1 VVWWGVEEPIR
12 RQPAYRHGTSLERK
26 QWACAA
32 GPANFTDRTVDSTLA
47 RTILATLPVVY
58 EKPDVTSNPRRS
70 TLPTLAAFAVA
81 LIALAVPAPVAEAQA
96 QGQTPLAAPARGN
109 QTWRDA
115 LADSLV
121 RRAIDRRSVQ
131 LADSTLLSYTASAHG
146 FLAFLAQLG
155 EGVIIPPKVVQSE
168 ELQLSIAWW
177 QPGRSAQRL
186 VGRRDTTLLPAD
198 VGYYR
203 DRYSVVLDN
212 LPDRI
217 RLGDGQDVRDVPHPL
232 AALAPRIYEYAMGAV
247 LRIRIPG
254 REIVVDEVKFRP
266 RNAALPAAVGSVYLD
281 RETGAVVRLSMTFTR
296 AAIIDKR
303 IETLVVTLE
312 NGLVRERYWLPRRQ
326 EVEVSRGSTWFDI
339 PARGIVRGRWEISG
353 YTVNERIAPSTM
365 LLPRWSAAPRDSAKA
380 YPFTGRVIDALPPEI
395 QIASSEEVVRAR
407 VQAEAA
413 IRSSMLSRPAS
424 ASVTGRGISDL
435 ARFSRTEGLAIGM
448 GASHRSSLGVQVGGR
463 VRYGLGD
470 RQLKGQVAIGP
481 VPAFGRTPLI
491 QLFAERDYRDLAF
504 AERAGVTN
512 SMAAALFGSD
522 YSTQVD
528 TRAIGVL
535 WRRRPTSAFSGRLA
549 YESDRPLSVQAS
561 PLSGRFASAL
571 AAWEI
576 EGVRADVQGTGGWVG
591 ADARG
596 ARGNWSLQLSAGSYE
611 RNETLVAR
619 AQGLVQITKPLGG
632 DRALFLQTFAGV
644 AGGRDLPPQWL
655 IFAGGPW
662 SAPGY
667 EFHAFA
673 SRAMLSQRV
682 EFRQPIPAPS
692 IPLKRW
698 GKSPPHITLAPFV
711 QLLATASGT
720 PDRPTAAALRPSAG
734 MGVLFFYDL
743 VRADV
748 SRGVRDGQWRF
759 AIDIDRGFWGI
770 L

>member
-1 VVWWGVEEPIR
+1 MG
-12 RQPAYRHGTSLERK
+12 YRSNASNGHAQQG
-26 QWACAA
+26 A
-32 GPANFTDRTVDSTLA
+32 ANFEDRIGNSTFS
-47 RTILATLPVVY
+47 RTIPATLPVVY

-70 TLPTLAAFAVA
+70 TPPMLAALAVA
-81 LIALAVPAPVAEAQA
+81 LIAFAVPAPVAEAQA

-353 YTVNERIAPSTM
+353 YTVNERIAQSTM

-435 ARFSRTEGLAIGM
+435 ARFSRTEGIAIGI

-528 TRAIGVL
+528 TRAIGVQ
-535 WRRRPTSAFSGRLA
+535 WRRRPTSAFTWRLA

-561 PLSGRFASAL
+561 PVSGRFASVL

-591 ADARG
+591 ADQRG
-596 ARGNWSLQLSAGSYE
+596 ARGQWSLQASAGAFEGFGPPSD
-611 RNETLVAR
+611 NELFAIQPLLKPLVAR

-667 EFHAFA
+667 DFHAFA

-698 GKSPPHITLAPFV
+698 GKSPPHVTLAPFV

-720 PDRPTAAALRPSAG
+720 PDRPTVAALRPSAG

-748 SRGVRDGQWRF
+748 ARGVRDGQWRF

>member
-1 VVWWGVEEPIR
+1 M
-12 RQPAYRHGTSLERK
+12 
-26 QWACAA
+26 
-32 GPANFTDRTVDSTLA
+32 
-47 RTILATLPVVY
+47 
-58 EKPDVTSNPRRS
+58 
-70 TLPTLAAFAVA
+70 
-81 LIALAVPAPVAEAQA
+81 
-96 QGQTPLAAPARGN
+96 
-109 QTWRDA
+109 
-115 LADSLV
+115 
-121 RRAIDRRSVQ
+121 RRAIERRSVQ
-131 LADSTLLSYTASAHG
+131 LADSTLLSYSATAHG

-186 VGRRDTTLLPAD
+186 IGRRDTTLLPAD

-232 AALAPRIYEYAMGAV
+232 AGFAPRVYEYTMGSA

-266 RNAALPAAVGSVYLD
+266 RDASQPAAVGSVYLD

-312 NGLVRERYWLPRRQ
+312 NALVRERYWLPRRQ
-326 EVEVSRGSTWFDI
+326 EVEVSRGSTWFDL
-339 PARGIVRGRWEISG
+339 PVRGIVRGRWEISG
-353 YTVNERIAPSTM
+353 YTVNERIAQSTM
-365 LLPRWSAAPRDSAKA
+365 LLPRWSAVPRDSAKT
-380 YPFTGRVIDALPPEI
+380 YPFAGRIIDALPPEI
-395 QIASSEEVVRAR
+395 QMASSEDVVRAR

-413 IRSSMLSRPAS
+413 IRSSMLSRPTT

-435 ARFSRTEGLAIGM
+435 ARFSRTEGLAVGI
-448 GASHRSSLGVQVGGR
+448 GASHRSGIGVQVGGR
-463 VRYGLGD
+463 VRYGFGD
-470 RQLKGQVAIGP
+470 EQLKGQVAIGP

-512 SMAAALFGSD
+512 SLGAALFGSD
-522 YSTQVD
+522 YTTQVE
-528 TRAIGVL
+528 TRAVGVI
-535 WRRRPTSAFSGRLA
+535 WRRTPTSAFTWRLA
-549 YESDRPLSVQAS
+549 YEGDRPLSVQAS
-561 PLSGRFASAL
+561 SVSGRFAPTL
-571 AAWEI
+571 TAWDMA
-576 EGVRADVQGTGGWVG
+576 GGRAEVQGAGGWVG
-591 ADARG
+591 VDERSARG
-596 ARGNWSLQLSAGSYE
+596 HWSLRVSAGAFEGNGKSSVTDPTAIQPL
-611 RNETLVAR
+611 RQPLVAR
-619 AQGLVQITKPLGG
+619 AQGLVQITKPLAG
-632 DRALFLQTFAGV
+632 DRALFWQTFAGV
-644 AGGRDLPPQWL
+644 AGGRDVPPQWL

-667 EFHAFA
+667 DFHAFA

-698 GKSPPHITLAPFV
+698 GKSPPHVTLAPFV
-711 QLLATASGT
+711 QLLATGSGS
-720 PDRPTAAALRPSAG
+720 PDRPTVAALRPSVG
-734 MGVLFFYDL
+734 LGVLMFYDL

-748 SRGVRDGQWRF
+748 ARGLRGGQWRF

>member
-1 VVWWGVEEPIR
+1 MSLNSLRRTRPVV
-12 RQPAYRHGTSLERK
+12 A
-26 QWACAA
+26 
-32 GPANFTDRTVDSTLA
+32 TLA
-47 RTILATLPVVY
+47 VV
-58 EKPDVTSNPRRS
+58 
-70 TLPTLAAFAVA
+70 LC
-81 LIALAVPAPVAEAQA
+81 ALAIPVRPSAG
-96 QGQTPLAAPARGN
+96 QGQTPAAAPARGN
-109 QTWRDA
+109 AAWRDA

-131 LADSTLLSYTASAHG
+131 LADSTLLSYSASAHG

-232 AALAPRIYEYAMGAV
+232 AALAPRLYEYAMGSA

-266 RNAALPAAVGSVYLD
+266 RDASQPSAVGSVYLD

-339 PARGIVRGRWEISG
+339 PVRGIVRGRWEISG
-353 YTVNERIAPSTM
+353 YTVNERLAQSTM
-365 LLPRWSAAPRDSAKA
+365 LSPRWSAAPRDSAKA

-395 QIASSEEVVRAR
+395 QIASSEDVVRAR

-413 IRSSMLSRPAS
+413 IRSSMLSRPTT

-435 ARFSRTEGLAIGM
+435 ARFSRTEGLAIGI

-463 VRYGLGD
+463 VRYGFGD
-470 RQLKGQVAIGP
+470 QQVKGQLAIGP
-481 VPAFGRTPLI
+481 VPAFGRTPTI

-512 SMAAALFGSD
+512 SLGAALFGSD
-522 YSTQVD
+522 YTTQVE
-528 TRAIGVL
+528 TRAAGVL
-535 WRRRPTSAFSGRLA
+535 WRRRPTSAFTWRLA
-549 YESDRPLSVQAS
+549 YERDRPLSVQAHAV
-561 PLSGRFASAL
+561 SGRFAPTL
-571 AAWEI
+571 AAWELT
-576 EGVRADVQGTGGWVG
+576 GVRAEVQGTGGWVG

-596 ARGNWSLQLSAGSYE
+596 TRGTWSLQASAGAFDGQGDSLAAD
-611 RNETLVAR
+611 RSSMPPSRQPLVGR

-655 IFAGGPW
+655 VFAGGPW

-667 EFHAFA
+667 DFHAFG

-692 IPLKRW
+692 IPLSRW
-698 GKSPPHITLAPFV
+698 GKSPPHVTLAPFV
-711 QLLATASGT
+711 QLLATSSGT
-720 PDRPTAAALRPSAG
+720 PERPTTAALRPSAG
-734 MGVLFFYDL
+734 VGVLLFYDL

-748 SRGVRDGQWRF
+748 ARGLRDGQWRF

>member
-1 VVWWGVEEPIR
+1 MTPNRAPSTRPIR
-12 RQPAYRHGTSLERK
+12 
-26 QWACAA
+26 AA
-32 GPANFTDRTVDSTLA
+32 LT
-47 RTILATLPVVY
+47 
-58 EKPDVTSNPRRS
+58 
-70 TLPTLAAFAVA
+70 VA
-81 LIALAVPAPVAEAQA
+81 LLV
-96 QGQTPLAAPARGN
+96 LAAPAHEAKAQGHASVAPSSAAPTRGN
-109 QTWRDA
+109 QAWRDA

-121 RRAIDRRSVQ
+121 RRAIERRSVQ
-131 LADSTLLSYTASAHG
+131 LADSTLLSYSATAHG

-186 VGRRDTTLLPAD
+186 IGRRDTTLLPAD

-232 AALAPRIYEYAMGAV
+232 AGFAPRVYEYTMGSA

-266 RNAALPAAVGSVYLD
+266 RDASQPAAVGSVYLD

-312 NGLVRERYWLPRRQ
+312 NALVRERYWLPRRQ
-326 EVEVSRGSTWFDI
+326 EVEVSRGSTWFDL
-339 PARGIVRGRWEISG
+339 PVRGIVRGRWEISG
-353 YTVNERIAPSTM
+353 YTVNERIAQSTM
-365 LLPRWSAAPRDSAKA
+365 LLPRWSAVPRDSAKT
-380 YPFTGRVIDALPPEI
+380 YPFAGRIIDALPPEI
-395 QIASSEEVVRAR
+395 QMASSEDVVRAR

-413 IRSSMLSRPAS
+413 IRSSMLSRPTT

-435 ARFSRTEGLAIGM
+435 ARFSRTEGLAVGI
-448 GASHRSSLGVQVGGR
+448 GASHRSGIGVQVGGR
-463 VRYGLGD
+463 VRYGFGD
-470 RQLKGQVAIGP
+470 EQLKGQVAIGP

-512 SMAAALFGSD
+512 SLGAALFGSD
-522 YSTQVD
+522 YTTQVE
-528 TRAIGVL
+528 TRAVGVI
-535 WRRRPTSAFSGRLA
+535 WRRTPTSAFTWRLA
-549 YESDRPLSVQAS
+549 YEGDRPLSVQAS
-561 PLSGRFASAL
+561 SVSGRFAPTL
-571 AAWEI
+571 TAWDMA
-576 EGVRADVQGTGGWVG
+576 GGRAEVQGAGGWVG
-591 ADARG
+591 VDERSARG
-596 ARGNWSLQLSAGSYE
+596 HWSLRVSAGAFEGNGKSSVTDPTAIQPL
-611 RNETLVAR
+611 RQPLVAR
-619 AQGLVQITKPLGG
+619 AQGLVQITKPLAG
-632 DRALFLQTFAGV
+632 DRALFWQTFAGV
-644 AGGRDLPPQWL
+644 AGGRDVPPQWL

-667 EFHAFA
+667 DFHAFA

-698 GKSPPHITLAPFV
+698 GKSPPHVTLAPFV
-711 QLLATASGT
+711 QLLATGSGS
-720 PDRPTAAALRPSAG
+720 PDRPTVAALRPSVG
-734 MGVLFFYDL
+734 LGVLMFYDL

-748 SRGVRDGQWRF
+748 ARGLRGGQWRF

>member
-1 VVWWGVEEPIR
+1 M
-12 RQPAYRHGTSLERK
+12 
-26 QWACAA
+26 CAA
-32 GPANFTDRTVDSTLA
+32 LASALRTVALMG
-47 RTILATLPVVY
+47 
-58 EKPDVTSNPRRS
+58 
-70 TLPTLAAFAVA
+70 AV
-81 LIALAVPAPVAEAQA
+81 LIALAAPAHEAKA
-96 QGQTPLAAPARGN
+96 QPARGS
-109 QTWRDA
+109 TAWRDA

-131 LADSTLLSYTASAHG
+131 LADSTLLSYSATAHG

-186 VGRRDTTLLPAD
+186 IGRRDTTLLPAD

-232 AALAPRIYEYAMGAV
+232 AALAPSPYEYAMGSA

-266 RNAALPAAVGSVYLD
+266 RNGSQPAAVGSVYLD

-296 AAIIDKR
+296 AAIVDKR

-312 NGLVRERYWLPRRQ
+312 NGLVHERYWLPRRQ
-326 EVEVSRGSTWFDI
+326 EVEVSRGSTWFDM
-339 PARGIVRGRWEISG
+339 PVRGIVRGRWEISG
-353 YTVNERIAPSTM
+353 YTVNERIAQRTM
-365 LLPRWSAAPRDSAKA
+365 MLPRWSAAPRDSAKA
-380 YPFTGRVIDALPPEI
+380 YPFTGRVIDVLPPEI
-395 QIASSEEVVRAR
+395 QMASSEDVVRAR

-413 IRSSMLSRPAS
+413 IRTSLLSRPTT
-424 ASVTGRGISDL
+424 ASVTGRGTSDL
-435 ARFSRTEGLAIGM
+435 ARFSRTEGLAVGI
-448 GASHRSSLGVQVGGR
+448 GASHRSRIGVQVGGR
-463 VRYGLGD
+463 MRYGFGD
-470 RQLKGQVAIGP
+470 EQLKGQLAIGP

-512 SMAAALFGSD
+512 SLGAALFGSD
-522 YSTQVD
+522 YTTQVD
-528 TRAIGVL
+528 TRAIGIL
-535 WRRRPTSAFSGRLA
+535 WRRKPTSALTWRVA
-549 YESDRPLSVQAS
+549 YEDDSPLSVRAS
-561 PLSGRFASAL
+561 SVSGRFAPTL
-571 AAWEI
+571 NAWDI
-576 EGVRADVQGTGGWVG
+576 AGVRAEVQGTGGWVG
-591 ADARG
+591 RDARG
-596 ARGNWSLQLSAGSYE
+596 ARGNWSLQMSAGAFEGYGNPSL
-611 RNETLVAR
+611 TDPSAIPPMLQPLVAR
-619 AQGLVQITKPLGG
+619 AQGLVQITKPLPG
-632 DRALFLQTFAGV
+632 DRALFVQTFAGV

-667 EFHAFA
+667 DFHAFG

-682 EFRQPIPAPS
+682 ELRQPIPAPS

-698 GKSPPHITLAPFV
+698 GKSPPHLTLAPFV

-720 PDRPTAAALRPSAG
+720 PDRPPTAALRPSAG
-734 MGVLFFYDL
+734 LGILMFYDL

-748 SRGVRDGQWRF
+748 ARGLRDGQWRF

>member
-1 VVWWGVEEPIR
+1 MGHR
-12 RQPAYRHGTSLERK
+12 SNASNGDARQV
-26 QWACAA
+26 
-32 GPANFTDRTVDSTLA
+32 PANFKDRVVGSTLS
-47 RTILATLPVVY
+47 RTIPATLPVVY
-58 EKPDVTSNPRRS
+58 EKPDVTSNPQRS
-70 TLPTLAAFAVA
+70 TPPVLAALAVA
-81 LIALAVPAPVAEAQA
+81 LIALAAPTHLAEAQA

-365 LLPRWSAAPRDSAKA
+365 VLPRWSAAPRDSAKA

-424 ASVTGRGISDL
+424 AAVTGRGMSDL
-435 ARFSRTEGLAIGM
+435 ARFSRTEGLAIGI
-448 GASHRSSLGVQVGGR
+448 GASHRSSIGVQVGGR

-481 VPAFGRTPLI
+481 VPAFGRTPLV

-535 WRRRPTSAFSGRLA
+535 WRLRPTSAFTWRLA

-561 PLSGRFASAL
+561 PVSGRFAPTGT
-571 AAWEI
+571 AWDI

-591 ADARG
+591 ADQRG
-596 ARGNWSLQLSAGSYE
+596 ARGQWSLQASAGAFEGFGPPSDDDLFTIQPLL
-611 RNETLVAR
+611 RPLVAR
-619 AQGLVQITKPLGG
+619 AQGLVQFTKPLGG

-667 EFHAFA
+667 DFHAFA
-673 SRAMLSQRV
+673 SRAMLSQRL
-682 EFRQPIPAPS
+682 EFRQPVPAPS

-698 GKSPPHITLAPFV
+698 GKSPPHVTLAPFV
-711 QLLATASGT
+711 QLLATAGGT
-720 PDRPTAAALRPSAG
+720 PDRPTTAALRPSAG

-748 SRGVRDGQWRF
+748 ARGLRDGRWRF

>member
-1 VVWWGVEEPIR
+1 M
-12 RQPAYRHGTSLERK
+12 
-26 QWACAA
+26 
-32 GPANFTDRTVDSTLA
+32 
-47 RTILATLPVVY
+47 
-58 EKPDVTSNPRRS
+58 
-70 TLPTLAAFAVA
+70 AVA
-81 LIALAVPAPVAEAQA
+81 APAHQVNAQE
-96 QGQTPLAAPARGN
+96 QTPSSAPARGDRA
-109 QTWRDA
+109 WRDT

-121 RRAIDRRSVQ
+121 RRAIDRRGVQ

-155 EGVIIPPKVVQSE
+155 EGVLIPPKVVQSE

-232 AALAPRIYEYAMGAV
+232 AALAPRIYEYAMGRA

-254 REIVVDEVKFRP
+254 REIVLDEVKFRP
-266 RNAALPAAVGSVYLD
+266 RNAAQPAAVGSVYLD

-296 AAIIDKR
+296 AAIIDRR

-326 EVEVSRGSTWFDI
+326 EVEVSRSSTWFDI

-353 YTVNERIAPSTM
+353 YTVNERVAPSTM

-395 QIASSEEVVRAR
+395 QIASSEEVVQAR

-413 IRSSMLSRPAS
+413 IRSSMLSRPTT
-424 ASVTGRGISDL
+424 ASVTGRGLSDL
-435 ARFSRTEGLAIGM
+435 ARFSRTEGFAIGI
-448 GASHRSSLGVQVGGR
+448 GASHRSSTGVQVGGR
-463 VRYGLGD
+463 VRYGFGD
-470 RQLKGQVAIGP
+470 EQVKGQLAIGL

-491 QLFAERDYRDLAF
+491 QLFAEREYRDLAF

-512 SMAAALFGSD
+512 SLGAALFGSD
-522 YSTQVD
+522 YTTQVD

-535 WRRRPTSAFSGRLA
+535 WRRKPTSAFTGRLA
-549 YESDRPLSVQAS
+549 YEREVPLSVQAS
-561 PLSGRFASAL
+561 SVWGRFAPTL
-571 AAWEI
+571 AAWDI
-576 EGVRADVQGTGGWVG
+576 AGVRAEMQGTGGWVG
-591 ADARG
+591 ADERG
-596 ARGNWSLQLSAGSYE
+596 ARGNWSLQMSAGAFKGNGNPSL
-611 RNETLVAR
+611 TDPFAMQPLLKPLVAR

-632 DRALFLQTFAGV
+632 DRAVFVQTFAGV

-662 SAPGY
+662 SAPGAD
-667 EFHAFA
+667 FHAFA

-698 GKSPPHITLAPFV
+698 GKSPPHVTLAPFV
-711 QLLATASGT
+711 QLLATAGGT

-734 MGVLFFYDL
+734 MGVLMFYDL

-748 SRGVRDGQWRF
+748 ALGLRDGQWRF
-759 AIDIDRGFWGI
+759 NIDIDRGFWGI